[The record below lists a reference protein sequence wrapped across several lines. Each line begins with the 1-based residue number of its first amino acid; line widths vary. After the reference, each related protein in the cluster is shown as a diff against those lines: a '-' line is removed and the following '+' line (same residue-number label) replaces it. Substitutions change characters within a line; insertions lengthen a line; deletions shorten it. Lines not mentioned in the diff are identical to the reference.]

1 MKISFIGGGNM
12 GGAMISAILSKDLA
26 KAADITVSDPL
37 DERRN
42 HLEKQYEVIVTSSNI
57 EAVNGVNVIILA
69 IKPQSLDDVMA
80 EISGY
85 LKAEQLVISIIAGK
99 RIKTLRTGLK
109 HEAIVRAMPNT
120 PAQVGRGITVW
131 TTTDAVTDEQMGQAT
146 AILGANGKQVS
157 SINEDILD
165 MATAVSGSGPAYV
178 FLFAESLLKAAEEL
192 GMPAAMA
199 RELVLATLYG
209 SAEYA
214 IKSDRSL
221 TELREMVTSPGGTT
235 AAALEQLN
243 EGGFTELIK
252 QAVATAHKRAEELGG

>member
-1 MKISFIGGGNM
+1 
-12 GGAMISAILSKDLA
+12 
-26 KAADITVSDPL
+26 
-37 DERRN
+37 
-42 HLEKQYEVIVTSSNI
+42 
-57 EAVNGVNVIILA
+57 
-69 IKPQSLDDVMA
+69 
-80 EISGY
+80 
-85 LKAEQLVISIIAGK
+85 
-99 RIKTLRTGLK
+99 
-109 HEAIVRAMPNT
+109 
-120 PAQVGRGITVW
+120 
-131 TTTDAVTDEQMGQAT
+131 
-146 AILGANGKQVS
+146 
-157 SINEDILD
+157 